1 MQQEINE
8 LKGTNKFLREEKQS
22 LLDDNVEL
30 NSQIEELREDMIKS
44 VETLQEIY
52 TEMDGDIKN
61 HHKDDELEWNNR
73 ICDFVAKYIDT
84 E

>member
-1 MQQEINE
+1 MNKMPNIME
-8 LKGTNKFLREEKQS
+8 LERL
-22 LLDDNVEL
+22 
-30 NSQIEELREDMIKS
+30 QIEIDALEKTNADLVSQVEELHDDLIKS
-44 VETLQEIY
+44 IETLREIY
-52 TEMDGDIKN
+52 TEMEGDIKN